1 MSRASMQRARR
12 SGITVLGLLLL
23 IIALMVGG
31 FFLVR
36 YLRSRQAV
44 TESRPLVRPASV
56 SPSLHQPL
64 DELNLSGV
72 IEVVRGD
79 AVDLLR
85 VGPHAFG

>member
-23 IIALMVGG
+23 IIALMLGG

-36 YLRSRQAV
+36 YLRSRQ
-44 TESRPLVRPASV
+44 TTTQSRPLVRPASV
-56 SPSLHQPL
+56 IPSRHQPL
-64 DELNLSGV
+64 DELNLTGM
-72 IEVVRGD
+72 IKIMRGD
-79 AVDLLR
+79 TVDLFR